1 MNRSFACGLV
11 GVMASLV
18 ACGGSAK
25 APVVPQTA
33 TADAG
38 VAQAATATALSAAPS
53 EESAAV
59 PIASDDA
66 TWGNRDAL
74 VTVVAFEDIQC
85 PFCARTAP
93 TIQKLEAEY
102 GPEKLRVV
110 WKHLPLPF
118 HPNARPA
125 AEAAEGVRALGGND
139 AFWKFLEQAFANQK
153 ELGADSYAK
162 WASNAG
168 VDATAFANGAKS
180 GVWAAKVQR
189 DLATAQKLGVD
200 GTPAF
205 LVNGAWITGA
215 QPYEAFKQT
224 VDAALTQAGLL
235 IVSGTS
241 RVGVYAAAAATNFK
255 PQPADDD
262 NAKDDTNVYKVPV
275 GTSPVRGA
283 TTAPVT
289 IVEFGDYQCPYCR
302 RAAET
307 LEKVRAKYGDSVR
320 LVWKNEPLPFHPH
333 AEPAAELALEAR
345 AEKGDAGFWAAHDA
359 LFAATGLEESDL
371 LSIAHDLK
379 LDVAKV
385 KSAITTK
392 KYAKAIEEDDT
403 VADGFRA
410 TGTPHFFIDG
420 RRVVGSQ
427 PLEKFVSIIDD
438 ELKKTQ
444 ALATKGVTATGMYD
458 ALVAGGVAM
467 SGPEK
472 KDVAIPSANAPSRGA
487 STAKVVVQEFADFQC
502 PYCKRA
508 EDSIDKLVAAYP
520 GRVRIVWRNLPL
532 NQIHPDAQLAAEA
545 ALEAQAQKGQAGFW
559 KMHALLFANQ
569 GVDGALQREALD
581 GYAKALGLDMKKWA
595 AALDGHTHKDAIDAD
610 VKAADA
616 AGVQGAPAFFING
629 YFLDGAMPYKSFQRL
644 VDRAL
649 SEPAR

>member
-1 MNRSFACGLV
+1 
-11 GVMASLV
+11 
-18 ACGGSAK
+18 
-25 APVVPQTA
+25 
-33 TADAG
+33 
-38 VAQAATATALSAAPS
+38 
-53 EESAAV
+53 
-59 PIASDDA
+59 
-66 TWGNRDAL
+66 
-74 VTVVAFEDIQC
+74 
-85 PFCARTAP
+85 
-93 TIQKLEAEY
+93 
-102 GPEKLRVV
+102 
-110 WKHLPLPF
+110 
-118 HPNARPA
+118 
-125 AEAAEGVRALGGND
+125 
-139 AFWKFLEQAFANQK
+139 
-153 ELGADSYAK
+153 
-162 WASNAG
+162 
-168 VDATAFANGAKS
+168 
-180 GVWAAKVQR
+180 
-189 DLATAQKLGVD
+189 
-200 GTPAF
+200 
-205 LVNGAWITGA
+205 
-215 QPYEAFKQT
+215 
-224 VDAALTQAGLL
+224 
-235 IVSGTS
+235 
-241 RVGVYAAAAATNFK
+241 
-255 PQPADDD
+255 
-262 NAKDDTNVYKVPV
+262 
-275 GTSPVRGA
+275 
-283 TTAPVT
+283 
-289 IVEFGDYQCPYCR
+289 
-302 RAAET
+302 
-307 LEKVRAKYGDSVR
+307 
-320 LVWKNEPLPFHPH
+320 
-333 AEPAAELALEAR
+333 
-345 AEKGDAGFWAAHDA
+345 
-359 LFAATGLEESDL
+359 
-371 LSIAHDLK
+371 
-379 LDVAKV
+379 VAKV